1 MSFVDDFFTT
11 LQVYNDTFWPMILL
25 TYVLGL
31 VAVYLAGRKPRHS
44 DKVVSAILGVL
55 WIWTGAVFCI
65 AFYGPTEAEFLGVPM
80 PGIWYV
86 SGLLFVVQGFL
97 FVVSG
102 VLKSSLSFAVGGD
115 GYSVVG
121 ALMVLYAL
129 VIYPIIGFLTG
140 HGYPRYPIFGV
151 APCPVTIFTF
161 GLLLWTDKH
170 VPRLLV
176 IIPLIW
182 ALMGV
187 MAVVG
192 LQIWADVGLLLSGL
206 VGFPLVLRHNAKI
219 RMHAA

>member
-1 MSFVDDFFTT
+1 LAHDYFH
-11 LQVYNDTFWPMILL
+11 
-25 TYVLGL
+25 YVLGL
-31 VAVYLAGRKPRHS
+31 AAVYLAARKTRHP
-44 DKVVSAILGVL
+44 DRMVSAILGVL

-65 AFYGPTEAEFLGVPM
+65 VFYGPTEAEFLGVTM

-97 FVVSG
+97 FFASG

-115 GYSVVG
+115 GFSIVG
-121 ALMVLYAL
+121 GIMVLYAL
-129 VIYPIIGFLTG
+129 AIYPIIGFLTG
-140 HGYPRYPIFGV
+140 RGYPQYRIFGV

-161 GLLLWTDKH
+161 GLLLWTDTK
-170 VPRLLV
+170 VPRLTA

-206 VGFPLVLRHNAKI
+206 VGFPLVLLHNAKVSI
-219 RMHAA
+219 SART